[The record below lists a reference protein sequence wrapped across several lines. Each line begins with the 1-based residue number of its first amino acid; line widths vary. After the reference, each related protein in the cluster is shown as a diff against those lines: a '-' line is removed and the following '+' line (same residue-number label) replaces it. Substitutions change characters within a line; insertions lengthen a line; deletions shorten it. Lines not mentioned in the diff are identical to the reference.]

1 VLDPNSKIFGTS
13 LTIATSGPLAA
24 GARADNGGL
33 ILLNGGSINT
43 AGLDAYGGLAQ
54 RDGTLILG
62 PGVVINTS
70 GNGAYG
76 LFALSGGRIIG
87 SGVSVTT
94 SGRLGVLLNTA
105 DGVAAVTGPF
115 GPGTIAL
122 QNSTISAN
130 GPGANGLFVSGPG
143 SRITLANSDI
153 LSSKGCGALVDN
165 SARLTLFNSSLT
177 AFLHGI
183 VSIGGTV
190 GAPNSINVVGGNLI
204 TVLGDAFQVR
214 NGAADITVGNGATV
228 TGNTALLR
236 VLDPPADT
244 VVDFNAR
251 HASLFGDIFA
261 DPASQT
267 TVNLTDNTVLTGRV
281 NPLPLGPGADVA
293 IDGSS
298 QWVITGSSDIKSLNV
313 SPGANALFHP
323 PFLGVHSKLT
333 IGSLLGTGGTFG
345 VNIDLR
351 RQVGDLIDITGPSA
365 GSHLLT
371 FFDRGFGTDL
381 RPNQAL
387 LVVETS
393 DGVAGFSGMTDRAV
407 FKYFVVHGN
416 GSPATSDPDD
426 WYLVRADKIV
436 RDQVTRRPGQFPG
449 SINTPVGLS
458 TTDALTNT
466 ANAAIGTYAAGV
478 PLFYTDMDTL
488 VERLG
493 ELRLLAGS
501 ASLDA
506 NGKGVTPSTATTE
519 AASTIGTWVRGFGNG
534 MHINDQVSRAFD
546 QTTGGFQLGADKR
559 FGAFHG
565 DLYLGG
571 FLGYFNASRDFL
583 NGGNGSTN
591 ALSVGAYATWLNP
604 TGWYA
609 DLVLKYTQFWNYF
622 NTPSDGSSSIANIDS
637 IPALGGSLEVGKR
650 FDLGQFFIEPQAQ
663 LVGVWEGGNNYTTSN
678 GLMVGGSD
686 QYSLR
691 GRLGLRAGM
700 HFSLGNGLALE
711 PYLKVSAVHEFLTGD
726 QIPLNETPFF
736 PTVSGTLVDAA
747 AGLAARLSR
756 SVYLYGEYD
765 YANGDRVRQPWAL
778 NLGAR
783 WEWGG
788 QEEAEVA
795 ARQPSKPST
804 GKQTE
809 GKVIEQPA
817 AKPAEPWEIKVG
829 GPGWLANTSGF
840 TGFHGVNPY
849 VNIGVGQILKHT
861 NVVFAAEAEVRK
873 GRFGVLGGL
882 LYLDGQAGVSGQG
895 LVSRVGLNA
904 QQFIGELF
912 GSYRLIQGPCGWV
925 DLLAGFRFTYQAS
938 PIFCKSLKINT
949 WRHRWTAKR
958 ETSVLS
964 VELRGRLIIND
975 LRIKIPLQPSKFY
988 QRFYFVSPCSEPYTG
1003 VQII

>member
-1 VLDPNSKIFGTS
+1 VN
-13 LTIATSGPLAA
+13 
-24 GARADNGGL
+24 
-33 ILLNGGSINT
+33 
-43 AGLDAYGGLAQ
+43 
-54 RDGTLILG
+54 
-62 PGVVINTS
+62 
-70 GNGAYG
+70 
-76 LFALSGGRIIG
+76 
-87 SGVSVTT
+87 
-94 SGRLGVLLNTA
+94 
-105 DGVAAVTGPF
+105 
-115 GPGTIAL
+115 
-122 QNSTISAN
+122 
-130 GPGANGLFVSGPG
+130 
-143 SRITLANSDI
+143 
-153 LSSKGCGALVDN
+153 
-165 SARLTLFNSSLT
+165 
-177 AFLHGI
+177 
-183 VSIGGTV
+183 
-190 GAPNSINVVGGNLI
+190 
-204 TVLGDAFQVR
+204 
-214 NGAADITVGNGATV
+214 NGATV

-236 VLDPPADT
+236 VLDPPVDT
-244 VVDFNAR
+244 VVDFNAS

-281 NPLPLGPGADVA
+281 NPLPLGPGVDLA

-298 QWVITGSSDIKSLNV
+298 QWVMTGSSDVKSLSV
-313 SPGANALFHP
+313 RPGANALIHP

-345 VNIDLR
+345 LNIDLR

-387 LVVETS
+387 LVVQTS
-393 DGVAGFSGMTDRAV
+393 DGVAGFSGMTDRAL
-407 FKYFVVHGN
+407 FKYFVVHGD
-416 GSPATSDPDD
+416 GSPATPNPDD

-436 RDQVTRRPGQFPG
+436 RDQVTRRPGEFAG

-458 TTDALTNT
+458 TTDALTNA
-466 ANAAIGTYAAGV
+466 ANAAIGTYAAGI
-478 PLFYTDMDTL
+478 PLFYTDVDTL

-493 ELRLLAGS
+493 ELRLLAGQGS

-506 NGKGVTPSTATTE
+506 NGKGVTPSTPTTE
-519 AASTIGTWVRGFGNG
+519 TPSTIGTWARGFGSG

-583 NGGNGSTN
+583 DGGNGSTN

-622 NTPSDGSSSIANIDS
+622 NTPSDGGSSIANIDS
-637 IPALGGSLEVGKR
+637 TPSFGGSLEVGKR
-650 FDLGQFFIEPQAQ
+650 FNLDQFFIEPQAQ
-663 LVGVWEGGNNYTTSN
+663 LAGVWEGGNNYTTSN
-678 GLMVGGSD
+678 GLMVDGSD

-691 GRLGLRAGM
+691 GRLGLRVGM
-700 HFSLGNGLALE
+700 HFSLSNGLALE

-726 QIPLNETPFF
+726 QITLNETPFF

-747 AGLAARLSR
+747 AGLTARLNR

-765 YANGDRVRQPWAL
+765 YANGDKIRQPWGL
-778 NLGAR
+778 NLGVR

-795 ARQPSKPST
+795 AQPPLEPSA

-809 GKVIEQPA
+809 GKFIEQSPE
-817 AKPAEPWEIKVG
+817 KPAEPWEIRVG
-829 GPGWLANTSGF
+829 GPGWLANASGF

-849 VNIGVGQILKHT
+849 VSVGVGQLLKHL
-861 NVVFAAEAEVRK
+861 NVVFASLAEVRK
-873 GRFGVLGGL
+873 GRFGLRGGF

-904 QQFIGELF
+904 QEFIGELF
-912 GSYRLIQGPCGWV
+912 GSYRLIQGPRGWL
-925 DLLAGFRFTYQAS
+925 DLLAGFRFTYLGQQTGLNANEPAIEVAS
-938 PIFCKSLKINT
+938 TNLVNGLAQQLATRRTDLVTLIQQHILDRLTSLEGRHPPI
-949 WRHRWTAKR
+949 A
-958 ETSVLS
+958 
-964 VELRGRLIIND
+964 GRPDI
-975 LRIKIPLQPSKFY
+975 RRP
-988 QRFYFVSPCSEPYTG
+988 TG
-1003 VQII
+1003 CDT